1 MTARKKRTVT
11 GEVVLENGRYAEDQ
25 AFSTELISRLR
36 TRRGSV
42 IPLPTYG
49 SRLYEI
55 KKTTSDAAAL
65 AEKYASIA
73 VQPMIDQRKI
83 RSATFTAT
91 IKRTSPG
98 AYILLECVYQDQLGT
113 RRSLQYNHRLGT

>member
-11 GEVVLENGRYAEDQ
+11 GEVVLENGRYVEDV
-25 AFSTELISRLR
+25 AFSTELVSRLR
-36 TRRGSV
+36 TRRGSIV
-42 IPLPTYG
+42 PLPNYG
-49 SRLYEI
+49 SRLHEI
-55 KKTTSDAAAL
+55 KKTTSDAAVL

-91 IKRTSPG
+91 VQRTSPG
-98 AYILLECVYQDQLGT
+98 AYLLIECVYRDQLGT